1 MAAIPVPLSDSCSAV
16 DAVEYC
22 AKLLEESESRVK
34 VVSMFTGQMDQL
46 YLYHYFSLLI
56 ILLLFLSLI
65 AS

>member
-1 MAAIPVPLSDSCSAV
+1 MAAISVPLSDSCSAV

-34 VVSMFTGQMDQL
+34 VVSMIKGQMDER
-46 YLYHYFSLLI
+46 YLYRYFSLLI
-56 ILLLFLSLI
+56 ILFLFLSLI